1 MRRKSYVLILSMI
14 LLVVLAGCSFP
25 WKKKKAAVSPNI
37 NQMATT
43 TVTGATSTPDSFG
56 SIKKFKDTEELQTFL
71 VQHADAGSATD
82 SQLADLATTETAASS
97 TDSQSDQTI
106 LATAANYSRT
116 NIQTAASAEAGI
128 IKTDGKYV
136 YLLDYNNLYII
147 KATPASEAIIKTKI
161 TFKSRP
167 QAFYISGDRLIVF
180 GYDNQIYTDKTYQS
194 FRRQGS
200 YTYLK
205 IFDISDV
212 TNPKQIRDLDLE
224 GHYRDLRLVG
234 DYLYFITANHQ
245 NYQLGEPLLP
255 RVLDGGQ
262 VLPET
267 CSLSAKCYSPDVFY
281 FNVPYK
287 NFDFTSVMTV
297 DLKNA
302 PTEPT
307 GNVYL
312 MSSDQEMYVSPNNI
326 YLTYTQK
333 LDESEVEREVTTSL
347 VKPHLLT
354 DDQNKI
360 TKIQSIDNFILSD
373 EEKQAKI
380 YNIVQAYISSL
391 TDSEAADLQT
401 EIDALLNKTLTE
413 RAKELE
419 KTVIHKIAFNGAKLE
434 YKTSGQVP
442 GYLLSQSSMDENN
455 NYFRIATKR
464 GQSWSNL
471 VVADK
476 DSYNNIYILD
486 DKLIPIGAL
495 ENLAGGG
502 LFTGASFIGNRAYLI
517 PQTAGSLLAIDLR
530 DPKLPKA
537 LGTLKFPVYSTYLR
551 LYGDNLILGFG
562 RDSETSPAGVVTNKG
577 LKLSLFDITSISAP
591 RELDTFSFGDQYSDS
606 VALADSQALLI
617 SSDKNLLVIPATL
630 RSGAGAKLEFSGAL
644 VFDITG
650 NKLKLSGRIDHS
662 DGGNY
667 INRDFWNGVGYY
679 DNSVKRSLFIDDA
692 LFTFS
697 NKFLKI
703 NNLKAVNNA
712 LPLFKSIDLLP
723 NVGKTSEVVK
733 PVTATTTP
741 VAVSSKGTST
751 KAVVTPKN
759 TTK

>member
-1 MRRKSYVLILSMI
+1 MRQKSYILILSMI
-14 LLVVLAGCSFP
+14 LLVVLTGCSLP
-25 WKKKKAAVSPNI
+25 WKKKKAEVSPNVS
-37 NQMATT
+37 QTATT
-43 TVTGATSTPDSFG
+43 TAAGATSTPDSFG
-56 SIKKFKDTEELQTFL
+56 SIKKFKDTEELQAFL
-71 VQHADAGSATD
+71 VQHADAGSMTD
-82 SQLADLATTETAASS
+82 SQTADLAANETAASS
-97 TDSQSDQTI
+97 TDSQSDQAI
-106 LATAANYSRT
+106 LAAAASYAPT
-116 NIQTAASAEAGI
+116 NFQTAASDEAGI
-128 IKTDGKYV
+128 MKTDGKYI
-136 YLLDYNNLYII
+136 YLLDYNNLFIV
-147 KATPASEAIIKTKI
+147 KALPASEAVIKTKI

-224 GHYRDLRLVG
+224 GHYRDLRLAG

-245 NYQLGEPLLP
+245 NYQIGEPLLP
-255 RVLDGGQ
+255 RVLDNGQ

-287 NFDFTSVMTV
+287 NFDFTSVMAI

-302 PTEPT
+302 AAEPT
-307 GNVYL
+307 GNIYL

-360 TKIQSIDNFILSD
+360 AKIQSADNFILSD

-391 TDSEAADLQT
+391 TDEEAADLQT
-401 EIDALLNKTLTE
+401 KISALLNKTLAE

-419 KTVIHKIAFNGAKLE
+419 KTVIHKIAFNGTKLE

-455 NYFRIATKR
+455 NYFRIVTKR

-471 VVADK
+471 VAADK
-476 DSYNNIYILD
+476 DAYDNIYILD

-495 ENLAGGG
+495 ENLADGG
-502 LFTGASFIGNRAYLI
+502 LFADASFVGDRVYLI
-517 PQTAGSLLAIDLR
+517 PKTGGSLFATDLR
-530 DPKLPKA
+530 DPKSPKA
-537 LGTLKFPVYSTYLR
+537 LGILKFPAYSTYLR
-551 LYGDNLILGFG
+551 PYGDNLILGFG
-562 RDSETSPAGVVTNKG
+562 RDSATNPAGVVTNKG
-577 LKLSLFDITSISAP
+577 LKLSLFDITSLSAP

-606 VALADSQALLI
+606 VALADGRALLI
-617 SSDKNLLVIPATL
+617 SGDKNLLVIPATL
-630 RSGAGAKLEFSGAL
+630 RSGDGTKLEFSGAL
-644 VFDITG
+644 VFDIAG
-650 NKLKLSGRIDHS
+650 NKLKLNGRIDHS

-667 INRDFWNGVGYY
+667 LNRDFWNGVGYY
-679 DNSVKRSLFIDDA
+679 DNSVKRSLFIDDS
-692 LFTFS
+692 LYTFS
-697 NKFLKI
+697 NKSLKI
-703 NNLKAVNNA
+703 NNLKVVNNT

-723 NVGKTSEVVK
+723 NVGKTSEVAIPAV
-733 PVTATTTP
+733 ATTTP
-741 VAVSSKGTST
+741 VAVSKSTST